1 MTCWVC
7 SRLVEG
13 LYELYQ
19 SSSSAVMSNKII
31 NVTGVHRFTRPAS
44 PKLSSSSC
52 STMHL
57 IPCFNLNL
65 IFVLLHLMNDHLSTV
80 HQVSFANRHYLELQ
94 DRIQFTWLH
103 LHSHTRHHVFQAC
116 KWSDSVKRTLQS

>member
-44 PKLSSSSC
+44 PKLSSSC

-57 IPCFNLNL
+57 IPCFNLIL